1 MNLRRWLLPFALAIL
16 IATLIASLASFW
28 FAGPS
33 LDTLLALRHSVAGDR
48 HVLGESP
55 TAIIAVDDRTLAR
68 PDLKDIPFAFWGPQ
82 LGIALEAVRGA
93 KPKGIGFDIVLG
105 ATAEALVP
113 GRDRDFISA
122 LRGIAGDGKLVLAE
136 AGVAGRSFR
145 PHPLF
150 VLAAGGA
157 RNVRPVNV
165 IADRDGIIRKVPLLL
180 PAAGGGD
187 PVPSLG
193 LELARRADAAVY
205 ASDATLL
212 LNFADRA
219 PAPIY
224 SLSDVLDCAA
234 AENAAALQQAFGG
247 RVVLIGST
255 IDIEDRKVISGRMF
269 ADTNLGRAALPCAPG
284 DQAPVTA
291 ARTTVPGVIIHAQT
305 INDLLRGEI
314 LRGWT
319 WPASVV
325 CLLVLAGLGAA
336 TAARFGARQGSA
348 AALCIGALWTVA
360 AVAAA
365 YQDRVLPW
373 IGGLAAIGL
382 GYVIMLVYV
391 NLVIDRER
399 KRSVLALSRYL
410 DPAIARDL
418 LSGPRP
424 PELGG
429 EIREITVWFSDIANF
444 STIAETLPPQD
455 LVARLNAH
463 FALVAA
469 AIEAEGGIIDKFI
482 GDAVLA
488 IFGAP
493 GNQPDHAARAVRAAQ
508 RVTKATQA
516 DGAAAGGFAMRIG
529 LNSGAALVGN
539 IGTHRRFDYT
549 AIGDTVNVAQRI
561 EAANKEFGTT
571 MLVSQATALGAGEG
585 SGLVRLGHTK
595 VKGREG
601 AIEVWTIAE
610 QAASP
615 KPQAPAHMEST
626 TRNPMPG

>member
-1 MNLRRWLLPFALAIL
+1 MNLHRWLLPFALAIL
-16 IATLIASLASFW
+16 IATLIASLASVW

-33 LDTLLALRHSVAGDR
+33 LDTVLALRHAVAGDR
-48 HVLGESP
+48 HALGESP

-82 LGIALEAVRGA
+82 LGSALAAVHGA
-93 KPKGIGFDIVLG
+93 GPKGIGFDILLG

-113 GRDRDFISA
+113 GHDRDFIAA
-122 LRGIAGDGKLVLAE
+122 LRSAAGDGTLVFSE
-136 AGVAGRSFR
+136 AAVGGRSFR
-145 PHPLF
+145 PHPVF

-157 RNVRPVNV
+157 KNVRPVNV

-180 PAAGGGD
+180 PAANGGA
-187 PVPSLG
+187 PVPGLG
-193 LELARRADAAVY
+193 LELARRADAAIT
-205 ASDATLL
+205 APDPTLL

-219 PAPIY
+219 PVPIY
-224 SLSDVLDCAA
+224 SLSDVLTCASA
-234 AENAAALQQAFGG
+234 GDTAALQQAFGG

-269 ADTNLGRAALPCAPG
+269 VDPNLGRTQLPCAG
-284 DQAPVTA
+284 GAPDPVKA
-291 ARTTVPGVIIHAQT
+291 ARTTVPGVIIHAQA
-305 INDLLRGEI
+305 INDLLRSEI
-314 LRGWT
+314 LRAWT
-319 WPASVV
+319 WPAAIAAM
-325 CLLVLAGLGAA
+325 LVLAGLGAA
-336 TAARFGARQGSA
+336 AAAHFGARQGSA
-348 AALCIGALWTVA
+348 ATLGLGALWTAA

-365 YQDRVLPW
+365 GADRVLPW
-373 IGGLAAIGL
+373 IGGLAAL
-382 GYVIMLVYV
+382 AVGYVFMLVTV

-429 EIREITVWFSDIANF
+429 EIRAITVWFSDIADF
-444 STIAETLPPQD
+444 STVAETLPPQD

-463 FALVAA
+463 FAMVAE

-493 GNQPDHAARAVRAAQ
+493 GRQPDHAARAVRAAK
-508 RVTKATQA
+508 RVTEATRA
-516 DGAAAGGFAMRIG
+516 GGTAAGGFAMRIG
-529 LNSGAALVGN
+529 LNSGEALVGN

-561 EAANKEFGTT
+561 EAANKAFGTT

-585 SGLVRLGHTK
+585 LGLVRLGVTK

-601 AIEVWTIAE
+601 EIEVWTLGE
-610 QAASP
+610 QSPVAAPNRAAAGSP
-615 KPQAPAHMEST
+615 E
-626 TRNPMPG
+626 

>member
-16 IATLIASLASFW
+16 IATAFASLAAVW

-33 LDTLLALRHSVAGDR
+33 LDTLLALRHAATGDR
-48 HVLGESP
+48 HRVGESP

-68 PDLKDIPFAFWGPQ
+68 GDLKDIPFAFWGPQ
-82 LGIALEAVRGA
+82 LGTALDAVRAA

-113 GRDRDFISA
+113 GRDRDFIAA
-122 LRGIAGDGKLVLAE
+122 LRGAAGEGKLVLSE
-136 AGVAGRSFR
+136 AGIAGQSFR

-157 RNVRPVNV
+157 GNVRPVNV

-193 LELARRADAAVY
+193 LELARRADAAVE
-205 ASDATLL
+205 APSPTLL
-212 LNFADRA
+212 LNFSDRA
-219 PAPIY
+219 PVQIY

-234 AENAAALQQAFGG
+234 AGDTAALHQAFGG
-247 RVVLIGST
+247 HVVLVGST

-269 ADTNLGRAALPCAPG
+269 VDPNLGRTRLACASGDPAPG
-284 DQAPVTA
+284 MA
-291 ARTTVPGVIIHAQT
+291 ARTTVPGVITHAQA

-314 LRGWT
+314 LRPWS
-319 WPASVV
+319 WPSAIV
-325 CLLVLAGLGAA
+325 CMLILADLGAA
-336 TAARFGARQGSA
+336 AAARFGARLGSA
-348 AALCIGALWTVA
+348 AALGMGAAWTAA

-365 YQDRVLPW
+365 MADRVLPW
-373 IGGLAAIGL
+373 IGGLAAVGL

-399 KRSVLALSRYL
+399 RRSVLALSRYL
-410 DPAIARDL
+410 DPAVARGM

-444 STIAETLPPQD
+444 STIAETLAPQD

-463 FALVAA
+463 FAMVAE
-469 AIEAEGGIIDKFI
+469 AIEAEGGIIDKFV
-482 GDAVLA
+482 GDAVVA

-493 GNQPDHAARAVRAAQ
+493 GSQLDHAARAIRAAQ
-508 RVTKATQA
+508 RVAEIQA
-516 DGAAAGGFAMRIG
+516 RGAAPGGFAMRIG
-529 LNSGAALVGN
+529 LNTGEALVGN

-549 AIGDTVNVAQRI
+549 AIGDAVNVAQRI
-561 EAANKEFGTT
+561 EAANKQFGTT
-571 MLVSQATALGAGEG
+571 VLASRATALGAGEG
-585 SGLVRLGHTK
+585 LGLVPLGFTK
-595 VKGREG
+595 VKGRDSS
-601 AIEVWTIAE
+601 IEVWTTADQHIAA
-610 QAASP
+610 QA
-615 KPQAPAHMEST
+615 
-626 TRNPMPG
+626 RL